1 MFQEMANDLRGIKEA
16 LGPSGIRKIFLAPF
30 LIFQLFI
37 SYNYVKNK
45 AIDLNVF
52 FSQSSKCYYE

>member
-30 LIFQLFI
+30 L
-37 SYNYVKNK
+37 VK
-45 AIDLNVF
+45 L
-52 FSQSSKCYYE
+52 SSEAAG